1 MAFLCPKWYNSHMNI
16 LTAPIEELSDFEDLR
31 RTLGSKK
38 AAYVSGCMDSQKIN
52 MINALSDGFK
62 CKIIATYSDL
72 RVREILEDMK
82 LYEDNVLVYP
92 AKDLIFYQADI
103 HNNKLSTDRL
113 KVLKNIAE
121 DKECTIITT
130 FDAFMSPV
138 VPIEHFAGG
147 TIKIDNRSLL
157 EVKAISKK
165 LVDIGYI
172 RNYQVEEPGQF
183 SVRGDII
190 DIFDTTESNPY
201 RIELWGD
208 DVESIRSFDIDSQR
222 SIEMLDE
229 ITIYPAGE
237 MILTDKILNEGLEK
251 IEEDGT
257 KLYKKFREEF
267 KTEEARRIE
276 VQVKTLKEDIL
287 ELGRIVNLDSYMR
300 YFYDDLAYFV
310 DIFDKKNTL
319 FVIDEPIHIQEH
331 ASAVWMEFVDS
342 MQNRAGKGY
351 VLPGQMDLLYSYD
364 EVRAHLSDIALLQ
377 ISALESRNLVI
388 ESKSRANITAKSLAP
403 YKNQFEYLIKD
414 LEIYKKRGYKIL
426 ILSPSRTRAK
436 RLVED
441 IRDREL
447 MAVYTEDFSKVLVP
461 GEINVMYGNVL
472 RGFEYPLL
480 KFVVIGESDIFG
492 KEKKKRPK
500 KKYEGTK
507 INDFNDLKVGDYV
520 VHESHGLGIYR
531 GIEKI
536 ETEHVTKDYMKI
548 SYRDGGNL
556 YVLATGFNVVQ
567 KYASSDAAKKPK
579 LNKLGGKE
587 WTTTKTRVREAVDI
601 VAKDLVELY
610 AARQQKQGY
619 VYGPDTV
626 WQQEFEETFPFEETQ
641 DQLNAI
647 ADAKADMESTKIMDR
662 LICGDVGYG
671 KTEIAIRAAFKAVTE
686 NKQVAILVPTTIL
699 AQQHYNTFTQRM
711 KDYPVKIQMLSRF
724 RSTKEQNATISDM
737 KKGMVDIVIGTHRLL
752 SKDVEFKD
760 LGLLVVDEEQRFGV
774 THKEKIKQL
783 KDNIDVLTLSATPI
797 PRTLHMSLVGIRDM
811 SVLEEAPGDRVPIQT
826 YVMEYNEELVRE
838 AIVRELGRG
847 GQVYYVYNKVH
858 DIADLTARIQALVPE
873 ANVSFAHG
881 KMKENELENIMYDF
895 IDGEI
900 DVLVATTIVETGL
913 DISNVNTIIIH
924 DSDRMGLSQL
934 YQLRG
939 RVGRSNRTAY
949 AFLMYKRDKILKEQ
963 AEKRLEAIR
972 EFTDLGSG
980 FKIAMRDLEIR
991 GAGNILGRTQHGH
1004 MEAVGYDLYCKMLND
1019 AVKKLKGQKA
1029 DAGDFDTQVDLDVDA
1044 YIPVDYILN
1053 EVQKLDIY
1061 KRIAAVETASE
1072 GEELQ
1077 DELRDRFGVV
1087 PKSVQNLVRIS
1098 LMRVK
1103 GHGCFV
1109 TEIKGGN
1116 EKIKLLMSPTALVNV
1131 SAIPDLI
1138 SMYKGALQFSAS
1150 KTPAFTLRYEKCGVI
1165 EKDEE
1170 RLLDITEELLKNMEE
1185 VLCIL

>member
-1 MAFLCPKWYNSHMNI
+1 MNI
-16 LTAPIEELSDFEDLR
+16 LTKPIEEMSDYESLR
-31 RTLGSKK
+31 KTLVNKRATSI
-38 AAYVSGCMDSQKIN
+38 SGCIDSQK
-52 MINALSDGFK
+52 MHMVNALSDGFN

-72 RVREILEDMK
+72 RVKEIVEDMQ
-82 LYEDNVLVYP
+82 LYGEKVIAYP
-92 AKDLIFYQADI
+92 SKDLIFYQADI
-103 HNNKLSTDRL
+103 HNNKLVTDRL
-113 KVLKNIAE
+113 KAYRSIAQN
-121 DKECTIITT
+121 DDCTIVTT
-130 FDAFMSPV
+130 FDTLMSPV
-138 VPIEHFAGG
+138 LPIEYFING
-147 TIKIDNRSLL
+147 TINIDNRSILDI
-157 EVKAISKK
+157 KAISKK

-229 ITIYPAGE
+229 ITIYPATE
-237 MILTDKILNEGLEK
+237 MILSDISLENGIKK
-251 IEEDGT
+251 IEEESAEV
-257 KLYKKFREEF
+257 YKKFRDAF
-267 KTEEARRIE
+267 KTEEAHRIE
-276 VQVKTLKEDIL
+276 VQVKTLKEDLL
-287 ELGRIVNLDSYMR
+287 ELGRIINLDSYIR
-300 YFYDDLAYFV
+300 YFYDDLSYFV
-310 DIFDKKNTL
+310 DMFDKSKTL
-319 FVIDEPIHIQEH
+319 LVFDEPVHIVEH
-331 ASAVWMEFVDS
+331 AKAVELEFSES
-342 MQNRAGKGY
+342 MRTRAEKGY
-351 VLPGQMDLLYSYD
+351 ILPTQMDILYSF
-364 EVRAHLSDIALLQ
+364 EETKAHLDNLSILQ
-377 ISALESRNLVI
+377 ISALESKI
-388 ESKSRANITAKSLAP
+388 MIAPPDYKCNITAKSMAP

-414 LEIYKKRGYKIL
+414 LALYKKRGYRVVL
-426 ILSPSRTRAK
+426 LSPSRTRAK

-441 IRDREL
+441 IREREL
-447 MAVYTEDFSKVLVP
+447 PAIYTEDSSKELIP
-461 GEINVMYGNVL
+461 GEIVVMYGNVL

-480 KFVVIGESDIFG
+480 KFVVISESDIFG
-492 KEKKKRPK
+492 KDKKKKAR

-520 VHESHGLGIYR
+520 VHESHGLGIYQ
-531 GIEKI
+531 GIDKI
-536 ETEHVTKDYMKI
+536 ESDGITKDYMKI

-587 WTTTKTRVREAVDI
+587 WVNTKTKVKNAVDI
-601 VAKDLVELY
+601 VAKDLVDLY
-610 AARQQKQGY
+610 ALRQQRHGY
-619 VYGPDTV
+619 VYGADTV
-626 WQQEFEETFPFEETQ
+626 WQQEFEETFPFEETE

-647 ADAKADMESTKIMDR
+647 ADTKADMESSKIMDR

-711 KDYPVKIQMLSRF
+711 KDYPVKIEMLSRF
-724 RSTKEQNATISDM
+724 RTAKEQKATIENM

-752 SKDVEFKD
+752 SKDIQFKD
-760 LGLLVVDEEQRFGV
+760 LGLLVIDEEQRFGV
-774 THKEKIKQL
+774 THKEKIKQM
-783 KDNIDVLTLSATPI
+783 KEDIDVLTLSATPI

-811 SVLEEAPGDRVPIQT
+811 SVLEEAPGERVPIQT
-826 YVMEYNEELVRE
+826 FVMEYNEELVRE
-838 AIVRELGRG
+838 AIVREISRG

-858 DIADLTARIQALVPE
+858 DIMDITAKIQALVPE
-873 ANVSFAHG
+873 ANVSYAHG
-881 KMKENELENIMYDF
+881 QMKENELEKIMYDF
-895 IDGEI
+895 IDGEV
-900 DVLVATTIVETGL
+900 DVLIATTIVETGL

-949 AFLMYKRDKILKEQ
+949 AFLMYKRDKVLKEQ

-991 GAGNILGRTQHGH
+991 GAGNILGRTQSGH

-1019 AVKKLKGQKA
+1019 AVKKLKGLKT
-1029 DAGDFDTQVDLDVDA
+1029 DAEDFDTQVDLDADA
-1044 YIPVDYILN
+1044 FIPSDYILN

-1061 KRIAAVETASE
+1061 KRIAAVESPEE
-1072 GEELQ
+1072 GEELKE
-1077 DELRDRFGVV
+1077 ELRDRFGVV
-1087 PKSVQNLVRIS
+1087 PKSAHNLVRIS
-1098 LMRVK
+1098 LIRVLAHK
-1103 GHGCFV
+1103 CFI

-1116 EKIKLLMSPTALVNV
+1116 GKIKFTISPTAPMNAEL
-1131 SAIPDLI
+1131 IPELI
-1138 SMYKGALQFSAS
+1138 GSYKGALQFAANRMPS
-1150 KTPAFTLRYEKCGVI
+1150 FTLRYDKTGVI
-1165 EKDEE
+1165 ESDEE
-1170 RLLDITEELLKNMEE
+1170 MLLSLTEKFLEE
-1185 VLCIL
+1185 ISRCI

>member
-1 MAFLCPKWYNSHMNI
+1 MNI
-16 LTAPIEELSDFEDLR
+16 LTKPIEEMSDYESLTEMLR
-31 RTLGSKK
+31 KRKSVGI
-38 AAYVSGCMDSQKIN
+38 SGCIDSQKVH
-52 MINALSDGFK
+52 MIEALSDGFN

-72 RVREILEDMK
+72 RVKEIIEDMS
-82 LYEDNVLVYP
+82 LYEERVFAYP

-103 HNNKLSTDRL
+103 HNNKLVTDRL
-113 KVLKNIAE
+113 KVYRSIAKGE
-121 DKECTIITT
+121 ECTIVTT
-130 FDAFMSPV
+130 FDALMSPM
-138 VPIEHFAGG
+138 VPIEYFVNG
-147 TIKIDNRSLL
+147 TVSIDNRSLL
-157 EVKAISKK
+157 DVKELAKK

-183 SVRGDII
+183 SIRGDIV
-190 DIFDTTESNPY
+190 DIFDTTENNPY

-229 ITIYPAGE
+229 ITIYPATE
-237 MILTDKILNEGLEK
+237 MILSEQKLGDGIRAIEKEGL
-251 IEEDGT
+251 T
-257 KLYKKFREEF
+257 VSKKFRENF
-267 KTEEARRIE
+267 KTEEAHRID
-276 VQVKTLKEDIL
+276 VQVKTLKEDLL
-287 ELGRIVNLDSYMR
+287 ELGRIINLDSYVR
-300 YFYDDLAYFV
+300 YFYEDLTYFV
-310 DIFDKKNTL
+310 DMFDRTKTL
-319 FVIDEPIHIQEH
+319 FVFDEPVHITEH
-331 ASAVWMEFVDS
+331 AKAVEMEFAES
-342 MQNRAGKGY
+342 MRTRAQKGY
-351 VLPGQMDLLYSYD
+351 ILPTQMDILYSF
-364 EVRAHLSDIALLQ
+364 EETKAHLDNIAILQ
-377 ISALESRNLVI
+377 LSALESKI
-388 ESKSRANITAKSLAP
+388 SIAATSYKCNITAKSIAP

-414 LEIYKKRGYKIL
+414 LELYKKRGYRVVL
-426 ILSPSRTRAK
+426 ISPSRTRAK
-436 RLVED
+436 RLVDD
-441 IRDREL
+441 IREREL
-447 MAVYTEDFSKVLVP
+447 NAIYTEDNDKELIP
-461 GEINVMYGNVL
+461 GEIVVIYGNVL
-472 RGFEYPLL
+472 RGFEYPLI
-480 KFVVIGESDIFG
+480 KFVVISESDIFG
-492 KEKKKRPK
+492 KNKKKRHR

-520 VHESHGLGIYR
+520 VHESHGLGIYQ
-531 GIEKI
+531 GIDKI
-536 ETEHVTKDYMKI
+536 ESDGITKDYMKI

-587 WTTTKTRVREAVDI
+587 WINTKTKVKNAVDI

-610 AARQQKQGY
+610 AARQQKKGY

-626 WQQEFEETFPFEETQ
+626 WQQEFEETFPFEETE

-647 ADAKADMESTKIMDR
+647 ADTKADMESTKIMDR

-711 KDYPVKIQMLSRF
+711 KDYPVKIEMLSRF
-724 RSTKEQNATISDM
+724 RSAKQQKSTIENM

-752 SKDVEFKD
+752 SKDIEFKD

-774 THKEKIKQL
+774 THKEKIKQM
-783 KDNIDVLTLSATPI
+783 KEDIDVLTLSATPI

-811 SVLEEAPGDRVPIQT
+811 SVLEEAPGERVPIQT
-826 YVMEYNEELVRE
+826 FVMEYNEELVRE
-838 AIVRELGRG
+838 AIVREISRG

-858 DIADLTARIQALVPE
+858 DIADITAKIQALVPE
-873 ANVSFAHG
+873 ANVSYAHG
-881 KMKENELENIMYDF
+881 QMKENELEKIMYDF
-895 IDGEI
+895 IDGEV
-900 DVLVATTIVETGL
+900 DVLIATTIVETGL

-991 GAGNILGRTQHGH
+991 GAGNMLGRTQSGH

-1019 AVKKLKGQKA
+1019 AVKKLKGLKSEA
-1029 DAGDFDTQVDLDVDA
+1029 EDFDTQVDLDADA
-1044 YIPVDYILN
+1044 FIPSDYILN

-1061 KRIAAVETASE
+1061 KRIAAVESFEE
-1072 GEELQ
+1072 GEELKE
-1077 DELRDRFGVV
+1077 ELRDRFGVV
-1087 PKSVQNLVRIS
+1087 PKSAQNLVRIS
-1098 LMRVK
+1098 LIRVK
-1103 GHGCFV
+1103 AHRCFI

-1116 EKIKLLMSPTALVNV
+1116 GKVKFTVSPTAPIKAEAL
-1131 SAIPDLI
+1131 PELI
-1138 SMYKGALQFSAS
+1138 NSYKGALQFAANRMPS
-1150 KTPAFTLRYEKCGVI
+1150 FTLRYDRSGVI
-1165 EKDEE
+1165 EADEE
-1170 RLLDITEELLKNMEE
+1170 LLLHITEEFLEGISK
-1185 VLCIL
+1185 CI